1 MNCGEDGVPGFDEI
15 VTAGVGEDA
24 EGCFGG
30 VGGEDVA
37 DELVAVDCGWVITR
51 WFTGEVGEV
60 EDGFEVSVAF
70 DETGSGSLEV
80 GFGELGFEE
89 EVAELEVD
97 LGAVGEFGREFA
109 AALAR
114 VF

>member
-37 DELVAVDCGWVITR
+37 DELVAVDCAGG
-51 WFTGEVGEV
+51 FTGEVGEV
-60 EDGFEVSVAF
+60 EDGFEVAVAF